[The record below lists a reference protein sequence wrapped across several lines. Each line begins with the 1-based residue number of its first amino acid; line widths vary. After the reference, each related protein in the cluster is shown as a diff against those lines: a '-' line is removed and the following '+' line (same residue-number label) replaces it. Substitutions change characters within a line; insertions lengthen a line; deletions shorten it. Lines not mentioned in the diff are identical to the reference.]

1 MSHSS
6 TLPSVAPE
14 AKNFPLGEKASAW
27 IGPCGSEKAKDRLS
41 SCLCEFQANCFHMA
55 VTTEIL

>member
-27 IGPCGSEKAKDRLS
+27 IGPCGSEKAKDHRNTVSQCDNRCKVL
-41 SCLCEFQANCFHMA
+41 LG
-55 VTTEIL
+55 